1 MNDKILKIKQLT
13 EQLNKCRNEYYNN
26 SNSIISDYEY
36 DMLFDE
42 LKSLEDSTGFYLSN
56 SPTHSVGY
64 PVNSKFDKV
73 VHNKPLL
80 SLDKTQDIN
89 EFIKFCSKSEV
100 LLMHKLDGLTI
111 HLTYD
116 NGKLIQA
123 VTRGDGE
130 TGDDIT
136 INAKYF
142 GNIPLTVSNKNK
154 FTITGEAVID
164 KITFDNI
171 NKTLDDADKF
181 KNPRNLASGTVK
193 QLDTKIVSQRNIKFI
208 CWNANDL
215 SIDGT
220 MLSGLDTANALGFD
234 IVTNYIPID
243 NLSESVPECIETLKN
258 NTNDIPIDGIVAVYN
273 DISFGESLGKTSHHF
288 NNGFAFKFYDEEEET
303 TLKEI
308 EWSMGKT
315 GELCPVAI
323 FDPVIIDGTTVTRA
337 SLHNVSIIEE
347 LQIGINDT
355 IRVYKANQII
365 PQIRCSVEKSNN
377 IQIPIRCPICDAFT
391 KIVENIDKNRTVKV
405 LTCTNDM
412 CRGKLLGK
420 LTHFVSK
427 SAMNIDG
434 LSEATLEKFISLGL
448 VNNILD
454 IYTLKDKTDILSTLD
469 GFGDTSINN
478 LITSIEK
485 SKCTTLERLL
495 NSLSIPMVGK
505 TNAKVLSEY
514 INNDKDRIFELQT
527 KDLTVIPGIGTEM
540 NNSIHK
546 WFNNLDNVEMLKT
559 LLNTLTI
566 TINNNHTQSTK
577 FVGLGFVITGKLNK
591 FPNREALESVILHN
605 GGTLQSSVSKNTNYL
620 INNDIN
626 SSSSKNKKAKELNIP
641 IISEDDFLKLLG
653 NDTSATQELTDN
665 AIIGNVKTVKAPIKR
680 GKLF

>member
-13 EQLNKCRNEYYNN
+13 EQLNKYRNEYYNN

-73 VHNKPLL
+73 IHNKPLL

-116 NGKLIQA
+116 NGELIQA

-136 INAKYF
+136 TNAKYF
-142 GNIPLTVSNKNK
+142 SNIPLTVSNKNK

-164 KITFDNI
+164 KVTFDNI
-171 NKTLDDADKF
+171 NRTLDDADKF

-215 SIDGT
+215 SVDGT
-220 MLSGLDTANALGFD
+220 MLNGLNIAKDLGFD
-234 IVTNYIPID
+234 IVTNYIPTG
-243 NLSESVPECIETLKN
+243 NLPESIPSTINILRN

-273 DISFGESLGKTSHHF
+273 NIAFGESLGKTSHHF

-303 TLKEI
+303 TLKAI

-377 IQIPIRCPICDAFT
+377 IQIPTTCPICNGQT
-391 KIVENIDKNRTVKV
+391 KIVENTDKNRTVKV
-405 LTCTNDM
+405 LTCTNDN
-412 CRGKLLGK
+412 CKGKLLGK

-434 LSEATLEKFISLGL
+434 LSEATIDKLISLKIL
-448 VNNILD
+448 NNFTD
-454 IYTLKDKTDILSTLD
+454 IYNIYNHKDVLYTIEGFGEVSINKLINSIEDSKNTTLD
-469 GFGDTSINN
+469 
-478 LITSIEK
+478 
-485 SKCTTLERLL
+485 RML
-495 NSLSIPMVGK
+495 NALSIPTVGK
-505 TNAKVLSEY
+505 NVAKTLSDY
-514 INNDKDRIFELQT
+514 INNEADRVFELGT
-527 KDLTVIPGIGTEM
+527 ADLTTINGIGTEM
-540 NNSIHK
+540 NNAIHK
-546 WFNNLDNVEMLKT
+546 WFSNEVNIKT
-559 LLNTLTI
+559 LKSLLAFCTFRKPDISNK
-566 TINNNHTQSTK
+566 TK
-577 FVGLGFVITGKLNK
+577 FHGINFVVTGKVLK
-591 FPNREALESVILHN
+591 YPNRSALESVILHN
-605 GGTLQSSVSKNTNYL
+605 GGTLQSAVTSNTNYL

-626 SSSSKNKKAKELNIP
+626 SNSSKNKKAKELNIP
-641 IISEDDFLKLLG
+641 IITEDEFIQLLG
-653 NDTSATQELTDN
+653 NDESATAELT
-665 AIIGNVKTVKAPIKR
+665 AKVITGEIKPTTQTPKR
-680 GKLF
+680 KSLF

>member
-1 MNDKILKIKQLT
+1 MNDKIIKIKQLT

-73 VHNKPLL
+73 IHNKPLL

-111 HLTYD
+111 HLTYN
-116 NGKLIQA
+116 NGELIQA

-136 INAKYF
+136 INARYF
-142 GNIPLTVSNKNK
+142 SNIPLTVSNKDK

-164 KITFDNI
+164 KVTFDNI
-171 NKTLDDADKF
+171 NKTLNDVDKF

-215 SIDGT
+215 STDGT
-220 MLSGLDTANALGFD
+220 MLSGLNTAKDLGFD
-234 IVTNYIPID
+234 IVTNYIPTD
-243 NLSESVPECIETLKN
+243 NLSESIPSAIDILRS

-273 DISFGESLGKTSHHF
+273 EIAFGESLGKTAHHF

-308 EWSMGKT
+308 QWSMGKT

-391 KIVENIDKNRTVKV
+391 KIVENTDKNRTVKV

-434 LSEATLEKFISLGL
+434 LSEATIDKLISLKIL
-448 VNNILD
+448 NNFTD
-454 IYTLKDKTDILSTLD
+454 IYNIYNHKDVLYTIEGFGEVSINKLINSIENSKNTTLD
-469 GFGDTSINN
+469 
-478 LITSIEK
+478 
-485 SKCTTLERLL
+485 RML
-495 NSLSIPMVGK
+495 NALSIPTVGK
-505 TNAKVLSEY
+505 NVAKTLADY
-514 INNDKDRIFELQT
+514 INNEADRVFELGT
-527 KDLTVIPGIGTEM
+527 ADLTTINGIGTEM
-540 NNSIHK
+540 NSAIHK
-546 WFNNLDNVEMLKT
+546 WFSNEVNIKT
-559 LLNTLTI
+559 LKSLLAFCTFRKPDTNTK
-566 TINNNHTQSTK
+566 TK
-577 FVGLGFVITGKLNK
+577 FHNINFVVTGKVLK
-591 FPNREALESVILHN
+591 YPNRSALESVILHN
-605 GGTLQSSVSKNTNYL
+605 GGTLQSAVTSNTNYL

-626 SSSSKNKKAKELNIP
+626 SNSSKNKKAKELNIP
-641 IISEDDFLKLLG
+641 IITEDDFIQLLG
-653 NDTSATQELTDN
+653 NDESATAELT
-665 AIIGNVKTVKAPIKR
+665 AKVITGEIKPTIQTPKR
-680 GKLF
+680 KSLF

>member
-13 EQLNKCRNEYYNN
+13 EQLNYYRNEYYNN

-116 NGKLIQA
+116 NGELIQA

-136 INAKYF
+136 TNAKYF
-142 GNIPLTVSNKNK
+142 SNIPLTVSNKNK
-154 FTITGEAVID
+154 FTVIGEAIID
-164 KITFDNI
+164 KVTFDNI
-171 NKTLDDADKF
+171 NKTLDDTDKF

-193 QLDTKIVSQRNIKFI
+193 QLDTKIISQRNIKFI

-220 MLSGLDTANALGFD
+220 MLSGLNTAKDLGFD

-243 NLSESVPECIETLKN
+243 NLSESIPSIINTLRN
-258 NTNDIPIDGIVAVYN
+258 NTNNIPIDGIVAVYN

-288 NNGFAFKFYDEEEET
+288 NNGFAFKFYDEEEDT
-303 TLKEI
+303 ILRDI

-347 LQIGINDT
+347 LQLGINDT

-365 PQIRCSVEKSNN
+365 PQIRCSIEKSNN
-377 IQIPIRCPICDAFT
+377 IQIPTTCPICNERT
-391 KIVENIDKNRTVKV
+391 KIVENTDKNKTVKI
-405 LTCTNDM
+405 LTCTNDN
-412 CRGKLLGK
+412 CKGKLLGK

-434 LSEATLEKFISLGL
+434 LSEATIDKLIALKIL
-448 VNNILD
+448 NNFTD
-454 IYTLKDKTDILSTLD
+454 IYNVYNHKDVLYTIE
-469 GFGDTSINN
+469 GFGEVSIN
-478 LITSIEK
+478 K
-485 SKCTTLERLL
+485 LL
-495 NSLSIPMVGK
+495 NSIENSKHTTLDRMLNALSIPTVGK
-505 TNAKVLSEY
+505 NVAKTLADY
-514 INNDKDRIFELQT
+514 INNEVDRVFELGT
-527 KDLTVIPGIGTEM
+527 TDLTTINGIGTEM
-540 NNSIHK
+540 NNAIHK
-546 WFNNLDNVEMLKT
+546 WFGDEINIKT
-559 LLNTLTI
+559 LKSLLAFCTFRKPDTNT
-566 TINNNHTQSTK
+566 NTK
-577 FVGLGFVITGKLNK
+577 FHNINFVVTGKVLK
-591 FPNREALESVILHN
+591 YPNRSALESVILHN
-605 GGTLQSSVSKNTNYL
+605 GGTLQSAVTSNTNYL

-626 SSSSKNKKAKELNIP
+626 SNSSKNKKAKELNIP
-641 IISEDDFLKLLG
+641 IITEDEFIQLLG
-653 NDTSATQELTDN
+653 NDESATAELT
-665 AIIGNVKTVKAPIKR
+665 AKVITGEIKPVTQTPKR
-680 GKLF
+680 KSLF